1 MPSAV
6 HLRYFLAKVAL
17 FYQTTKENAFASLA
31 EIFFR
36 QKIVCESKNIR
47 NFVATNQ
54 KCVCY
59 DIKFN
64 KTLG

>member
-1 MPSAV
+1 MTIKYKIPNFCKIIFCSKM
-6 HLRYFLAKVAL
+6 LA
-17 FYQTTKENAFASLA
+17 FQ
-31 EIFFR
+31 
-36 QKIVCESKNIR
+36 KNIR